1 MAVGPFGVNVFFPEI
16 PHLRVFIG
24 YASYLVDAREYPFQS
39 SHCVLSSLAINKHK
53 GTLIFMSITIQLLGE
68 CWYSGRE
75 QLQSLLRWEMCDIN
89 VHSLNIHST
98 DIVP

>member
-53 GTLIFMSITIQLLGE
+53 GTLIFMLIT

-75 QLQSLLRWEMCDIN
+75 QLQSLLQWEMCDIN
-89 VHSLNIHST
+89 VHNLNIHKM